1 MAEDEREAYI
11 AAITELV
18 KSRPASVPI
27 LPPKDVL
34 YRVERTAETVN
45 RRGKDSA
52 MLQKLRDNTLTN
64 FVDESS
70 SYHPYWQWRLDEIA
84 AGRGVNLGRGA
95 GGGAENQSTGVSSKG
110 RQVKVPEK
118 PAEFF
123 FSARVPRMS
132 AQDFD
137 VIKLTAK
144 YAAAN
149 GQAWVTQ
156 LSQKMIRDPAFEFLG
171 RQHTLYIF
179 FEHLRDQYQSLFESE
194 AANDGDI
201 LKRRIAELEAN
212 IEDPHRVI
220 ERARKRAEYN
230 HFQES
235 QKAAKEEKI
244 EKDRIAYQQI
254 DWHNFSV
261 INPPIVFDEEDD
273 TRDLPPPMSLQ
284 DLQSQSLEQRAAMRI
299 GTDRRLEEAIPFM
312 DEGQPLPAAQ
322 VPQYPAPGYPQGYP
336 PAIGAYPPQPEDF
349 NQAPSVQAERERAR
363 QQQEAARATA
373 AAQPQRIVTNYVPAA
388 QRRKQQAGAATSIC
402 PNCHQAI
409 PNSEMEQHLRI
420 EMLDPQWREQS
431 RIAQQRSQTTNLSTL
446 DVANN
451 LKRLASQRSD
461 VFDQVTG
468 LAVSEEELARRKR
481 AEIGAYDGNSPA
493 VPGASGYPPGAN
505 GYTGA
510 QLPPGMAPP
519 PGMGPGMERPDVQEQ
534 IRRLHE
540 KHSNR

>member
-11 AAITELV
+11 SAITELI
-18 KSRPASVPI
+18 KSRPASVAI

-52 MLQKLRDNTLTN
+52 MLEKLRDNNLTN

-95 GGGAENQSTGVSSKG
+95 GGGAENHATGVSSKG

-123 FSARVPRMS
+123 FSARIPRMS

-156 LSQKMIRDPAFEFLG
+156 LTQKMIGNPEFEFLG

-194 AANDGDI
+194 TANDGEL

-212 IEDPHRVI
+212 IEDPHRVLD
-220 ERARKRAEYN
+220 RARKRAEYN
-230 HFQES
+230 QWQES

-261 INPPIVFDEEDD
+261 ILPAIVFDEEDD
-273 TRDLPPPMSLQ
+273 ARDLPPPMSLQ

-322 VPQYPAPGYPQGYP
+322 VPQYPPQGFNQGYP
-336 PAIGAYPPQPEDF
+336 PAIGAYPPQPEDYTT
-349 NQAPSVQAERERAR
+349 APSVAAERDRAR

-373 AAQPQRIVTNYVPAA
+373 AAQPQRIVTNYIPAA
-388 QRRKQQAGAATSIC
+388 QRRKQAATTAATSIC

-451 LKRLASQRSD
+451 LKRLASQRAD

-481 AEIGAYDGNSPA
+481 AEIGAFDGAQP
-493 VPGASGYPPGAN
+493 VGPN
-505 GYTGA
+505 GYLGP
-510 QLPPGMAPP
+510 QFPPGMQP
-519 PGMGPGMERPDVQEQ
+519 PGMGAGGERPDVQEQ

-540 KHSNR
+540 KHGNR